1 MFSLE
6 GKLYQGLAVLWH
18 LIYVNVLVMIFSLP
32 IITIG
37 AALTAGINVIEPS
50 GGNIFYRFF
59 ESFKKNWLVSLPILV
74 INFIS
79 VYFYFMFDMTML
91 ETPLKMLYYVFIIFL
106 LNFNVNCYVIL
117 SKVQNIKI
125 FDMFRY
131 GFMLTV
137 ISIAKTIWIPVVW
150 VLLVLYAY
158 PYLGLILNLMLVSLP
173 LYVHIKMNLKE
184 VKIIKDYLSN
194 IGKEG

>member
-6 GKLYQGLAVLWH
+6 GKLYRGLAVLWH

-37 AALTAGINVIEPS
+37 AALTAGINVIESS
-50 GGNIFYRFF
+50 GGIIFYRFF

-184 VKIIKDYLSN
+184 VKIIK
-194 IGKEG
+194 